1 MDKFIQLFS
10 DIAKLWTKYGES
22 YISGMANTLILALI
36 ALACVVI
43 TGAIGGKLK
52 EFYEFLNEKFP
63 DGE

>member
-1 MDKFIQLFS
+1 MKNMMKWFMAEEDGQ
-10 DIAKLWTKYGES
+10 
-22 YISGMANTLILALI
+22 GMVEYALILALI

>member
-1 MDKFIQLFS
+1 MKNMMKWFMAEEDGQ
-10 DIAKLWTKYGES
+10 
-22 YISGMANTLILALI
+22 GMVEYALILGLI

-43 TGAIGGKLK
+43 TGAIGGKLE